1 MLNGRVRMP
10 AHPLGGKSAIDS
22 MEQLAFSCVLIEK
35 YRDGFFSLVIRIV
48 ETRRETRCHD
58 VVSHCYTL

>member
-1 MLNGRVRMP
+1 MLDGRAHAL

-35 YRDGFFSLVIRIV
+35 YRDGFFSLVIRIG
-48 ETRRETRCHD
+48 ESRRETRCND
-58 VVSHCYTL
+58 VVSHSYTL